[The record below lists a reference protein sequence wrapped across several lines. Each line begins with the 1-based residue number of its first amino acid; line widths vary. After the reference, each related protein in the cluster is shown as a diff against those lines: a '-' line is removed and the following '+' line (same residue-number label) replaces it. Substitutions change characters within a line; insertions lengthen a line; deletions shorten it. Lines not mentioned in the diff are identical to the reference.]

1 VNGTENENKARARY
15 LKRGIYSN
23 PDNSRKIYLNDLAHK
38 LIPSLGYY
46 ILLIIAGITCGL
58 AFLYH
63 SKALL
68 ILTLAI
74 LPFMGPFFGI
84 SLSAVTGSF
93 SFLGKSLL
101 KFLIGISL
109 FFLST
114 LGVGGFGR
122 QPVLISAQMGGDLSS
137 SAYPTVFSEDFG
149 FFIAPTGLM
158 ILTVIICSLAAAIV
172 IVKGSEH
179 PQALSSGIMAG
190 VLLPIGLA
198 GFCIGLHYFDPL
210 WDCIRTSI
218 IYGLIGL
225 AASLL
230 AFLFTQ
236 VFVPQFKTFLLS
248 GILLVCATLYLCDFV
263 NMINLN
269 FEDRFSP
276 MRERFNALVNPPTV
290 TPTPIPSAT
299 ATATITQTP
308 TFTPTGT
315 ITKQPTATLSVTFTK
330 SITPT
335 QPTVTPSSTITF
347 TAVPPTPTKTYTA
360 TYTPTVTP
368 TKVMTPTRTI
378 RPSKTPTITFTPSA
392 TIVYGIVSVSNDV
405 GLLIRANPGLDSEY
419 VKSQF
424 NGAMLE
430 IMGEQKERDGIL
442 WVKVRTND
450 GLEGWASAAA
460 LRTATPLATIT
471 KP

>member
-1 VNGTENENKARARY
+1 MNGTENENKARARY

-68 ILTLAI
+68 VLTLAI

-84 SLSAVTGSF
+84 SLSAATGSF
-93 SFLGKSLL
+93 SFLWKSFL
-101 KFLIGISL
+101 KFLIGIAL
-109 FFLST
+109 FFLSA
-114 LGVGGFGR
+114 LGVGGFAC
-122 QPVLISAQMGGDLSS
+122 QPGLLIAQPIENLSS
-137 SAYPTVFSEDFG
+137 SATVTLFSGDLG
-149 FFIAPTGLM
+149 FFTVPDGLM
-158 ILTVIICSLAAAIV
+158 ILTMIICSFAAAFV

-198 GFCIGLHYFDPL
+198 GYCIGLQYIDPL
-210 WDCIRTSI
+210 WDCIRTSVV
-218 IYGLIGL
+218 YGLIGL

-230 AFLFTQ
+230 AFLFKR

-248 GILLVCATLYLCDFV
+248 GILLVCATLYLCDFT

-269 FEDRFSP
+269 LDARFSP
-276 MRERFNALVNPPTV
+276 MRDQFNALVNPPTV

-299 ATATITQTP
+299 ATATITQTA

-335 QPTVTPSSTITF
+335 QPTVTPSATITY
-347 TAVPPTPTKTYTA
+347 TAVPPTPTKTYTV

-405 GLLIRANPGLDSEY
+405 GLLIRAHPGLDSEY

-424 NGAMLE
+424 NGSMLE
-430 IMGEQKERDGIL
+430 ILGEQKEQDGIL

-450 GLEGWASAAA
+450 GSEGWASAAA
-460 LRTATPLATIT
+460 LRTATPLATRA

>member
-1 VNGTENENKARARY
+1 MNGIENENKARARY

-68 ILTLAI
+68 VLTLAI

-93 SFLGKSLL
+93 SFLGKSFL
-101 KFLIGISL
+101 KFLIGIGL
-109 FFLST
+109 FFLSS

-122 QPVLISAQMGGDLSS
+122 QPVGNISGSTPVALFADDF
-137 SAYPTVFSEDFG
+137 VFFTDP
-149 FFIAPTGLM
+149 AGLM
-158 ILTVIICSLAAAIV
+158 ILTVIICSYAAAVV

-248 GILLVCATLYLCDFV
+248 GILLVGATLYLCDFT

-269 FEDRFSP
+269 LDARFSP
-276 MRERFNALVNPPTV
+276 MRGRFNALVNPPTV
-290 TPTPIPSAT
+290 TPTLIPSAT
-299 ATATITQTP
+299 STATITQTAS
-308 TFTPTGT
+308 FTPTGT

-335 QPTVTPSSTITF
+335 QPTVTPSATITF
-347 TAVPPTPTKTYTA
+347 TAVPPTPTKTYTV

-405 GLLIRANPGLDSEY
+405 GLLIRAHPGLDSEY

-424 NGAMLE
+424 NGSMLE
-430 IMGEQKERDGIL
+430 ILGEQKEQDGIL

-450 GLEGWASAAA
+450 GSEGWASAAA
-460 LRTATPLATIT
+460 LRTATPLATRA